1 MGVKSKIRL
10 LTKISL
16 PKFIWY
22 NFFSKKVE
30 RQGKGFLKPYKH
42 SSLDLEKGAKI
53 ILHDGNFI
61 VNYYLPKHSKAEAY
75 VRMSEGAK
83 LEIFGRASLC
93 YKATIEIKKDA
104 AVTIGSAYINSGAVI
119 LAAKEINIGK
129 EVLIS
134 REVFIYDSDHHPLLD
149 DNGNQTNPPRSVTI
163 GDHVWIGLKST
174 IIRGS
179 KIGNGAIISAGSLVA
194 GKIRPGTMAVGS
206 PARSALEV
214 KWRP

>member
-1 MGVKSKIRL
+1 MGLKSKIIL
-10 LTKISL
+10 LQKISL

-30 RQGKGFLKPYKH
+30 RQGKGFLMPYKH
-42 SSLDLEKGAKI
+42 ASLDIEKGAKI
-53 ILHDGNFI
+53 ILHDGYFR

-75 VRMSEGAK
+75 VRMSKGAR
-83 LEIFGRASLC
+83 LEILGDTSLC

-104 AVTIGSAYINSGAVI
+104 TVTIGSAYINTGAVI

-149 DNGNQTNPPRSVTI
+149 DNGNQTNPSRPVTI
-163 GDHVWIGLKST
+163 GDHVWIGLKCT
-174 IIRGS
+174 VIRGS
-179 KIGNGAIISAGSLVA
+179 KIGDGAVISAGSLVA

-214 KWRP
+214 KWKA